1 MRKGAKKKL
10 EAIRHKQRTLRLM
23 KPKRYIG
30 SYKQRE
36 QAQKTIA
43 AKRLAAIIKNL
54 TLSEIL
60 TVIEYLQ
67 VMQGN
72 DETKKSIYFWI
83 SSEYDAEALERM
95 KQWVIHIACHTRN
108 KIEHNTTSKGGS
120 CNAKS
125 AHNTPRSS
133 RA

>member
-1 MRKGAKKKL
+1 M

-95 KQWVIHIACHTRN
+95 KQWVIHIACKTRN
-108 KIEHNTTSKGGS
+108 KRYREQHNQQRGELQCKI
-120 CNAKS
+120 
-125 AHNTPRSS
+125 SS
-133 RA
+133 

>member
-108 KIEHNTTSKGGS
+108 KRYRTQHNQQRGELQCKI
-120 CNAKS
+120 
-125 AHNTPRSS
+125 SS
-133 RA
+133 